1 MRLKGAWMIG
11 ENGSL
16 FHPNG
21 LGPASISFSARDAA
35 LLVSCAGSCG
45 HVNIINANG
54 EIWEHSFPRL
64 TDIKARSFAAVDLPQ
79 PVHPSNWAFAA
90 WLIIAIAVLLV
101 VRPWAGS
108 RRAELW
114 LVVYLLALHFLFWS
128 TQCVGFYSDG
138 LGQMLTLS
146 LNARGLPAYYPP
158 GYPWLVGLGYLMSAQ
173 SAGLMITLLQHLM
186 MIAVVWWCF
195 RLLIRSVGAAPA
207 FLAALVMG
215 AAAADLA
222 APQAIISSNAALF
235 GMVGGLYF
243 AVHYRDAGRL
253 SDGIIGGLLIG
264 WATLARIA
272 PIITMIPAIALVM
285 LATKPLLVGA
295 KRFGMV
301 CAVAL
306 LLTAIPMTWFGANYG
321 RFTLTDSFGHHMYD
335 RIVVDENLLNTKAP
349 ETSHFLKL
357 IAPINPRGMPQWEM
371 HDILAAKGLG
381 WYQIDHLMERVA
393 MESISHAPLQYIKF
407 SFEHAWWMYL
417 DEATN
422 GIPWWSDYPK
432 VYSKSMESAPLLGV
446 RANSLLWRAILDRQF
461 AIMWIYVPWLALA
474 GILLLP
480 ALRDRMVFLSFAVIP
495 CAYLVLTAFVA
506 SPLPRYDAAIVPFI
520 IGLAAGPFAA
530 VPKLISV
537 LRERRSV
544 QS

>member
-1 MRLKGAWMIG
+1 MSLKGAWTMG

-16 FHPNG
+16 LHSDTA
-21 LGPASISFSARDAA
+21 GPASISFSARDAA
-35 LLVSCAGSCG
+35 ILVRCTGSCG
-45 HVNIINANG
+45 DVSVSNTEG
-54 EIWEHSFPRL
+54 QIWEHSFPRL
-64 TDIKARSFAAVDLPQ
+64 KDIKASSFAAVDLPA
-79 PVHPSNWAFAA
+79 PVRPSMWAFAV
-90 WLIIAIAVLLV
+90 WLIIALAVLLAV
-101 VRPWAGS
+101 KPWTGDH
-108 RRAELW
+108 RVELW
-114 LVVYLLALHFLFWS
+114 LLVYLLALNFLFWS

-138 LGQMLTLS
+138 LGQMQNLK
-146 LNARGLPAYYPP
+146 LNALGFSVYYPP
-158 GYPWLVGLGYLMSAQ
+158 GYPLLVGLGYLLSAQ
-173 SAGLMITLLQHLM
+173 SAGLVITLLQHLM

-195 RLLIRSVGAAPA
+195 RLLTRCVGTTPA
-207 FLAALVMG
+207 FLAALLMG

-243 AVHYRDAGRL
+243 AVRYRDAERPRDAIF
-253 SDGIIGGLLIG
+253 SGLLIG

-272 PIITMIPAIALVM
+272 PLIAMIPAVALVM
-285 LATKPLLVGA
+285 LETKPLAMGA
-295 KRFGMV
+295 RRFGLV
-301 CAVAL
+301 CLVAL
-306 LLTAIPMTWFGANYG
+306 LLTAIPMVWFGAKHG
-321 RFTLTDSFGHHMYD
+321 RFELTASFGHHMYD
-335 RIVVDENLLNTKAP
+335 RILVDENLLNTKAP
-349 ETSHFLKL
+349 ETSYFLKL
-357 IAPINPRGMPQWEM
+357 IAPINPRGMPQLKM
-371 HDILAAKGLG
+371 HEILAAKGFS
-381 WYQIDHLMERVA
+381 WYQIDALMERVA

-446 RANSLLWRAILDRQF
+446 RANSLLWRAMLDRQF
-461 AIMWIYVPWLALA
+461 AMMWIYVPWLALA

-480 ALRDRMVFLSFAVIP
+480 ALLDRMVFLSFAVIP
-495 CAYLVLTAFVA
+495 CTYLVLTAFVA

-530 VPKLISV
+530 VPKLIGDR
-537 LRERRSV
+537 RERGPT